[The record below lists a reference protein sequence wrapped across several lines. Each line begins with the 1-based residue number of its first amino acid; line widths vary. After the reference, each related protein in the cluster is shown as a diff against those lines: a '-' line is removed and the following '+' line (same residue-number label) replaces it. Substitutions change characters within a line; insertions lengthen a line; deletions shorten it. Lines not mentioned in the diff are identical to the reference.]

1 MTVPTLT
8 GQIGDDE
15 LGATLM
21 HEHIFGLSP
30 EIHWNWP
37 DMPEGWDRDEQ
48 IEIAAGRL
56 DEVADAGIDSIV
68 DMTVLGLGRHVPSV
82 AAVAERTRV
91 RIVAATGIYTYDQL
105 PPYFANKGPGS
116 LFGGPD
122 RMVELFVRDLTE
134 GMAGTGLRAG
144 MLKCCVDRAGIT
156 PGIDRLLSAVAEAH
170 HRTGAPVT
178 VHTDSG
184 TRRGLDALAAL
195 TRLGVDADRV
205 VIGHA
210 GDSTD
215 LDYLRR
221 LVDAGAWLGM
231 DRFGVETTPF
241 ADRVEHSGGAV
252 PGRPRR
258 SAGAFA
264 RRVLVQRPRGC
275 RAGRPE
281 TPELPLLPRFPRR
294 HPGARTAG
302 RHAGPDRPD
311 APGQPTGDPRGPL
324 ILVRFCRPDI
334 AHSSA
339 GQDHHRSV
347 TWGLLGGDG

>member
-134 GMAGTGLRAG
+134 GMAGTDLRAG

-241 ADRVEHSGGAV
+241 ADRVETVA
-252 PGRPRR
+252 
-258 SAGAFA
+258 A
-264 RRVLVQRPRGC
+264 LC
-275 RAGRPE
+275 RAGHADR
-281 TPELPLLPRFPRR
+281 LVLSHDAYSFNDRVDAGLVARR
-294 HPGARTAG
+294 HPNYHYCHVSRDVIPALARQGVTPDQIDQMLRANPRAILAG
-302 RHAGPDRPD
+302 R
-311 APGQPTGDPRGPL
+311 
-324 ILVRFCRPDI
+324 
-334 AHSSA
+334 
-339 GQDHHRSV
+339 
-347 TWGLLGGDG
+347 